1 MEFHS
6 NDDKVIA
13 TKVFEL
19 GLKTHHEK
27 SDYVLHYLN
36 FLIQIN
42 DEPSTFR
49 DMKLLII
56 RCTSL
61 I

>member
-1 MEFHS
+1 MMEFHS

-19 GLKTHHEK
+19 GLKTYHDK
-27 SDYVLHYLN
+27 PQYVLHYLN

-42 DEPSTFR
+42 DEPSIST
-49 DMKLLII
+49 INA
-56 RCTSL
+56 C
-61 I
+61 